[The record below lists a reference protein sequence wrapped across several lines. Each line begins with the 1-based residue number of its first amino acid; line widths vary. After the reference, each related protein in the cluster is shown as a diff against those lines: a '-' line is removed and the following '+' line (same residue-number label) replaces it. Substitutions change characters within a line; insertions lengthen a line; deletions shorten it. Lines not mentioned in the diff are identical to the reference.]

1 MKKKFFLSALI
12 VLCGFGMPASATASS
27 SAEASPDMLPPLKT
41 KIKIPLIIID
51 PGHGGEDHGTV
62 SRSGLTEK
70 EVVLDMALRTEKYLK
85 QIGFEVLMTRT
96 TDQFIRLEDRVTFC
110 EERRGDLFLSIH
122 ANSAPNKQAVGFET
136 FFHSPNMDV
145 KGIEKY
151 GGFLTY
157 LSLDSKQKKSLK
169 LAKLVQ
175 SEMEELTLAQ
185 NRGIKMAKFHV
196 LKYSPVPAVLVETGF
211 LSNPTEA
218 SLLNAPDYR
227 DKIALALAQ
236 SIRRYCRW

>member
-1 MKKKFFLSALI
+1 MKKKFLQLALI
-12 VLCGFGMPASATASS
+12 GFCIFWVPVSARASS
-27 SAEASPDMLPPLKT
+27 SAEASPSMLPPLKT
-41 KIKIPLIIID
+41 KIKIPVIIID
-51 PGHGGEDHGTV
+51 PGHGGEDYGTT

-70 EVVLDMALRTEKYLK
+70 EVTLDMAHRTQKYLE
-85 QIGFEVLMTRT
+85 QIGFEVFMTRT
-96 TDQFIRLEDRVTFC
+96 SDEFIRLEDRVKFC
-110 EERRGDLFLSIH
+110 EEHCGDLFVSIH
-122 ANSAPNKQAVGFET
+122 ANSAPNKQAAGFET
-136 FFHSPNMDV
+136 FFHSPNEER

-169 LAKLVQ
+169 LAKIVQ
-175 SEMEELTLAQ
+175 SEMATVTQAE

-211 LSNPTEA
+211 LSNPEEA
-218 SLLNAPDYR
+218 ARLNAPDYR
-227 DKIALALAQ
+227 NKIALALTQ